1 MTFINTNSLEN
12 LFADN
17 FVQKQSQRRESNLIN
32 SDETKVLVIYTGGT
46 IGMLKNQDGDTLY
59 LCTLS
64 QMDPDLL
71 NVYYPG
77 TVEPPCKG
85 HLVTEPKYPIE
96 RPESSTSPIYPLNAT
111 TKSFTGEPQ
120 RVLYKIIEYFP
131 LLDSS
136 NMSIDHW
143 ILIAEDIKVGTPSF
157 SQLTDPCS
165 SCRGTMMTTMGL
177 SSSMGLTPWPTLLQ
191 PSPSCLKTLG
201 RPSLSLDL
209 RKKCPMRESNP
220 GRSGRKPNGLTSLPP
235 TPIYYNVETQSLKPH
250 GSLQI
255 PLFELRSDGRQ
266 NLLGSLIVAG
276 TYVIPE
282 VLIQFNNNL
291 YRGNR
296 TSKVKADA
304 LDAFTTPNFPAIA
317 NFGIQIQIDWK
328 NVFPSQTL
336 EKFRVHPT
344 LSKNV
349 GLLRLFPSLTVE
361 VMRIFLSPPLE
372 GIVLQTYG
380 AGNGPTDRKDL
391 LEELKKASDRGVIIV
406 NCTQCIYGPVQSST
420 YATGSALLE
429 AGVVPGSDMTPEAA
443 LTKLSYVL
451 SKSEWSL
458 ATKKKTAVSL
468 SDVSFLLNSNVCVA
482 QGGHLSVR
490 DYDMRTPLHIACA
503 MSNAETTRYLL
514 HHGASVHIRDR
525 EQRTPLMVAV
535 ECDQHDNIRLLVR
548 TGASLNVPKVTVGN
562 MLCQAAR
569 NGNILR
575 LESLALAGANPNE
588 MDVTRRTALHA

>member
-1 MTFINTNSLEN
+1 
-12 LFADN
+12 
-17 FVQKQSQRRESNLIN
+17 
-32 SDETKVLVIYTGGT
+32 
-46 IGMLKNQDGDTLY
+46 MLKNQDGVLIPKENVLTE
-59 LCTLS
+59 
-64 QMDPDLL
+64 LL
-71 NVYYPG
+71 R
-77 TVEPPCKG
+77 
-85 HLVTEPKYPIE
+85 KYPQLHDETYEIK
-96 RPESSTSPIYPLNAT
+96 SSFKEQNPLVLP
-111 TKSFTGEPQ
+111 FTGEPQ

-143 ILIAEDIKVGTPSF
+143 ILIAEDIKRYYDDYDGFVILHGTDTMAYTASALSF
-157 SQLTDPCS
+157 MLENL
-165 SCRGTMMTTMGL
+165 G
-177 SSSMGLTPWPTLLQ
+177 
-191 PSPSCLKTLG
+191 KTVII
-201 RPSLSLDL
+201 
-209 RKKCPMRESNP
+209 
-220 GRSGRKPNGLTSLPP
+220 T
-235 TPIYYNVETQSLKPH
+235 
-250 GSLQI
+250 GSQI

-458 ATKKKTAVSL
+458 ATKKKMLQTNIRGELTEPVSDQKDAKNMVTNL
-468 SDVSFLLNSNVCVA
+468 PQMLINAFSERNQSLKDKLYPALLCRLVA
-482 QGGHLSVR
+482 DGNLESLEI
-490 DYDMRTPLHIACA
+490 MRQIRP
-503 MSNAETTRYLL
+503 RGYLL

-588 MDVTRRTALHA
+588 MDVTRRTALHAAVEAEEECVVKFLFSLGVKCCGLKDIYGHTPHDIAAILNYTTVGSLLDEYCTRQKKSTTT